1 MKHIYRN
8 ILFLIALMACASCD
22 IKNDI
27 PYPIVHG
34 QITEFEVEGQCGEDG
49 GENITTIIDK
59 EKRQVNIYV
68 NDTVNIKRLR
78 VKKITLAG
86 ATYNPDVNYQD
97 TPSLDIDPAK
107 CSDYNRFPKNGFS
120 KPDSRFD
127 TRVDFSKPV
136 KFVVST
142 YQDYEWTVK
151 VTQIIIREI
160 EVENQVGKAV
170 IDPDLCNAVVYV
182 NKSQKLSELKVN
194 KFTLGGKSGSV
205 SPDPSKATHYD
216 FSDICRFTIRTGWD
230 ETQIWRVSVQHTEE
244 EIKTTATAFARNH
257 QAIIS
262 GDKPNNTEPLV
273 EYRKKG
279 ESVWNKVDI
288 ANIKTTSTTYK
299 ATITNLEAGTEY
311 EYKVASGKYE
321 VEMQA
326 FTTATLQQMPNSSFD
341 DWHTDASNAKLYCP
355 WAAGGTSFWDTGNRG
370 ATTVGN
376 SNSFPTDDNSTG
388 SGKAAYLESKY
399 IVIKFAAGNIF
410 TGTYLKTDGT
420 NGILGFG
427 RPFTA
432 FPTKL
437 TFDYKY
443 TSKEIDKV
451 GDKSMEY
458 LKGRPDSCNIYIA
471 LWHIEDGDYEQFQG
485 DKYPIII
492 KTKPG
497 QDQNLFS
504 VNDPRVIAYGN
515 FTSGTTVTSW
525 TPETIEV
532 KYKNTE
538 VAPTHIL
545 VVASSSKYGDF
556 FTGGVGSTLVLDNL
570 KLIYE

>member
-1 MKHIYRN
+1 
-8 ILFLIALMACASCD
+8 
-22 IKNDI
+22 
-27 PYPIVHG
+27 
-34 QITEFEVEGQCGEDG
+34 
-49 GENITTIIDK
+49 
-59 EKRQVNIYV
+59 
-68 NDTVNIKRLR
+68 
-78 VKKITLAG
+78 
-86 ATYNPDVNYQD
+86 
-97 TPSLDIDPAK
+97 
-107 CSDYNRFPKNGFS
+107 
-120 KPDSRFD
+120 
-127 TRVDFSKPV
+127 
-136 KFVVST
+136 VVST

-170 IDPDLCNAVVYV
+170 IDPGLCNAVVYV

-216 FSDICRFTIRTGWD
+216 FSDICRFTVRTGWD

-288 ANIKTTSTTYK
+288 ADIKTTSTTYK

-321 VEMQA
+321 VEIQA